1 MRRGSSTTDDDDGD
15 SLFSSCSQPTKVSQ
29 NSLYGDESETDTL
42 VTTPSDT
49 DLKSFFVDKS
59 PSVNSL
65 SINSSEQLVNTIT
78 SLEDHIKKSQLDAAS
93 QSRQVTEL
101 KQHLRKLKSDHDNKS
116 LPSKIPS
123 KPLATEIRD
132 RMIAKID
139 QFFDEQHY
147 TPFSNNK
154 VLQQPNSDAFQH
166 LNRKQLIQQLLEF
179 QQQRSDMIQ
188 EMNVLYNDQQHLEGT
203 LSVQQTMHASLLEKV
218 GAIIEDFR
226 KEFDQQSSDYMVSLA
241 TSKKSDRH
249 DAKDDSEGQSQ
260 SVLLREHSI
269 YSHQMAFLHHVARQM
284 DCYDFPV
291 YKLGSGETQEMTEE
305 NLHALQCKLT
315 TAENQLASQHES
327 QNHQIH
333 QLSLQLASQNE
344 LLLNVRK
351 KNSQLEEE
359 SRKLNEQLL
368 KDRNT
373 TSVQDHQI
381 QVLEKKLEQSVQQAA
396 RVSANLQVERSQWS
410 QKLEK
415 EIETVEARKR
425 QAMSTAQKALEE
437 RDRTIRDLRLRGCA
451 VNLPGQDLNMDQLSI
466 QSQRLKV
473 ENEEMERVIHQLRIE
488 VNVADEELSYT
499 KQQIDRKDKQIEQ
512 LQTTMK
518 TTITHDFPHPDA
530 MQIDNPKLK
539 SLIAL
544 KDEAELNSIKM
555 EQERHKAIQ
564 SAKALKIELKSVEM
578 KLRQSRADN
587 AKLESS
593 MLQFVNGNDLVQ
605 SKVECLKDELEK
617 ADKRVAQAEKERAE
631 WELRAAVAKAETRKN
646 TNQHESIMAELK
658 AQQDSAADNV
668 QQLQQTI
675 KHLEIEIEKAQK
687 QHFETQ
693 SVLSAVQ
700 SSLAEREGEA
710 ALIKIQLSRQIQ
722 DHETIVASEKKVHQ
736 TAIDR
741 VQRQHEEEIGRIRKL
756 LIDQH
761 ASNTKRNQDI
771 AYLQNARHIHM
782 LEDKVIELE
791 YAMTITCQQHA
802 EKLANLERRLAKQ
815 YAEAAETVEKWEK
828 KERAWQMQA
837 AGVEA
842 EYWRRD
848 SKIKE
853 MEQEVVRLYS
863 KNLELIKELA
873 KWTP

>member
-29 NSLYGDESETDTL
+29 NSLFGDESETDTL

-49 DLKSFFVDKS
+49 DLKSFFVGKS

-65 SINSSEQLVNTIT
+65 SLNTSEQLVNTIT

-101 KQHLRKLKSDHDNKS
+101 KQHLQKLKLDHDTKT
-116 LPSKIPS
+116 LPLKIPS
-123 KPLATEIRD
+123 KPLATDIRD

-139 QFFDEQHY
+139 QFLDEQHY
-147 TPFSNNK
+147 APFSNNK
-154 VLQQPNSDAFQH
+154 VLRSNSDAFQH

-188 EMNVLYNDQQHLEGT
+188 EMNVLQTDQQHLEGAI
-203 LSVQQTMHASLLEKV
+203 SVQQTMHASLLQKV

-226 KEFDQQSSDYMVSLA
+226 NEFDQQSSSYMLSLA
-241 TSKKSDRH
+241 TSKKIDT
-249 DAKDDSEGQSQ
+249 DDSKHDKEMQSQ

-269 YSHQMAFLHHVARQM
+269 YSHQMAFLHHVARQL
-284 DCYDFPV
+284 DSHGFPV
-291 YKLGSGETQEMTEE
+291 FKLGSGETREANEE
-305 NLHALQCKLT
+305 SLHALQCKLT
-315 TAENQLASQHES
+315 TAENQLAIQHES

-344 LLLNVRK
+344 MLQNLRK

-359 SRKLNEQLL
+359 SRTLNEQLL
-368 KDRNT
+368 KGRNT
-373 TSVQDHQI
+373 TSVQGHQI

-415 EIETVEARKR
+415 EIESVEARKR
-425 QAMSTAQKALEE
+425 QAMSTAQKSIEE

-451 VNLPGQDLNMDQLSI
+451 VNLPGQELHMDQLSL

-473 ENEEMERVIHQLRIE
+473 ENEEMERVVHQLRIE
-488 VNVADEELSYT
+488 VNVADEELSYS
-499 KQQIDRKDKQIEQ
+499 KQQIERKEKQIEQ
-512 LQTTMK
+512 LQTTLK
-518 TTITHDFPHPDA
+518 TAITHDFPHPDG
-530 MQIDNPKLK
+530 MHLDNPKLK

-564 SAKALKIELKSVEM
+564 SAKALKIELKSVEV

-587 AKLESS
+587 AKLEST

-605 SKVECLKDELEK
+605 NKVECLREELEK

-646 TNQHESIMAELK
+646 INQHESLIAELK
-658 AQQDSAADNV
+658 TQQDSAADNV

-675 KHLEIEIEKAQK
+675 KHLETEIEKAQK

-700 SSLAEREGEA
+700 SSLAEREGEV
-710 ALIKIQLSRQIQ
+710 ALIKVQLSRQIQ
-722 DHETIVASEKKVHQ
+722 DHEIIAASEKKVHQ

-741 VQRQHEEEIGRIRKL
+741 VQRQHEEEISRIRKL
-756 LIDQH
+756 LTDQH

-782 LEDKVIELE
+782 LEDKVKELE
-791 YAMTITCQQHA
+791 YAMTITCQQHE
-802 EKLANLERRLAKQ
+802 EKLANLERRLAKE
-815 YAEAAETVEKWEK
+815 YAQAAETVEKWEK
-828 KERAWQMQA
+828 KDRAWQMQA

>member
-29 NSLYGDESETDTL
+29 NSYFGDESETDTL

-49 DLKSFFVDKS
+49 DLKSFFIDKS
-59 PSVNSL
+59 PSVNPL
-65 SINSSEQLVNTIT
+65 STNSSEQLVNTIT

-101 KQHLRKLKSDHDNKS
+101 KQHLQKLKLDHDNKS

-123 KPLATEIRD
+123 KPLATGLRD

-139 QFFDEQHY
+139 QFFDEQHS
-147 TPFSNNK
+147 TPFTNNK
-154 VLQQPNSDAFQH
+154 VLQANGAAFQH
-166 LNRKQLIQQLLEF
+166 LNRKQLIEKLLEF
-179 QQQRSDMIQ
+179 QQQRSDVME
-188 EMNVLYNDQQHLEGT
+188 EMNVLQNDQQHLEGAI
-203 LSVQQTMHASLLEKV
+203 SVQQTMHASLLEKV

-226 KEFDQQSSDYMVSLA
+226 NEFDQHSSSYIVSLA
-241 TSKKSDRH
+241 TSKKSDEE
-249 DAKDDSEGQSQ
+249 DTKDDTEIQSN

-269 YSHQMAFLHHVARQM
+269 YSHQMAFLHHVGRQL
-284 DCYDFPV
+284 DSHSFPV
-291 YKLGSGETQEMTEE
+291 YKVGSGETHEVTEE
-305 NLHALQCKLT
+305 NLHVLQCKLT
-315 TAENQLASQHES
+315 TAENQLAIQHES

-344 LLLNVRK
+344 LLQNLRK

-359 SRKLNEQLL
+359 SRSLNEQLL
-368 KDRNT
+368 KGRNT
-373 TSVQDHQI
+373 TSVQDHKI

-415 EIETVEARKR
+415 EIESVEARKR
-425 QAMSTAQKALEE
+425 QAMSTAQKAIEE

-451 VNLPGQDLNMDQLSI
+451 ANLPGQDLNMDQLSS
-466 QSQRLKV
+466 QSQRLKI
-473 ENEEMERVIHQLRIE
+473 ENEEMERVVHQLRIE
-488 VNVADEELSYT
+488 VNAADEELSYT
-499 KQQIDRKDKQIEQ
+499 KQQNERKDKQIVQ
-512 LQTTMK
+512 LQHSLK
-518 TTITHDFPHPDA
+518 TTITHDFPHPDGL
-530 MQIDNPKLK
+530 QIDSPKLK

-605 SKVECLKDELEK
+605 NKVECLREELEK

-646 TNQHESIMAELK
+646 TNQHESLIAELK

-675 KHLEIEIEKAQK
+675 KHLETEIEKAQK

-700 SSLAEREGEA
+700 SSLTEREGEA
-710 ALIKIQLSRQIQ
+710 ALIKVQLSRQIQ

-741 VQRQHEEEIGRIRKL
+741 IQRQHEEEISRIRKL
-756 LIDQH
+756 LTDQH

-782 LEDKVIELE
+782 LEDKVKELD
-791 YAMTITCQQHA
+791 YAMTITCQQYE
-802 EKLANLERRLAKQ
+802 EKLANMERRLTKV
-815 YAEAAETVEKWEK
+815 YTEAAEVVEKWEK
-828 KERAWQMQA
+828 KEQAWQMQT